1 MITEKEKKA
10 RVKSQESKKSKDY
23 FKKFGFKPL
32 SEISPFGP

>member
-10 RVKSQESKKSKDY
+10 RVKSRESNKSKDY
-23 FKKFGFKPL
+23 FKKFGIKPL